1 MSKNTNIDDPHASRE
16 AAKYDNPIPSREY
29 ILEHLETR
37 GEPGDFSVLCS
48 ELKLESPEDCDALS
62 KRLNAMCRAGQLIC
76 SRSGSYGLVNKMDLV
91 KGRVMGHRD
100 GFGFLIPED
109 GSSDL
114 YLGPRQMQKVFDGD
128 IILARVS
135 GIDRRG
141 RKEGKVAEILSRKSS
156 RIVGRFYKE
165 AGAGVVV
172 PHNKRISQEVLISK
186 KHRKDAKDGD
196 FVMVEITRFP
206 EGHRKASG

>member
-37 GEPGDFSVLCS
+37 GEPGEFSVLCS

-91 KGRVMGHRD
+91 KGRVMGHKD

-141 RKEGKVAEILSRKSS
+141 RKEGKSGGNTDPQKLPYCRTLLQG
-156 RIVGRFYKE
+156 GRRRCRGSAQQTNFPGSADFQE
-165 AGAGVVV
+165 T
-172 PHNKRISQEVLISK
+172 SQG
-186 KHRKDAKDGD
+186 RQ
-196 FVMVEITRFP
+196 R
-206 EGHRKASG
+206 R